1 MTILA
6 VKVRKLT
13 CLQKKR
19 EELPAEKIGP
29 NYGLPSDVV

>member
-13 CLQKKR
+13 CLQKR
-19 EELPAEKIGP
+19 TEQPAGKVGP